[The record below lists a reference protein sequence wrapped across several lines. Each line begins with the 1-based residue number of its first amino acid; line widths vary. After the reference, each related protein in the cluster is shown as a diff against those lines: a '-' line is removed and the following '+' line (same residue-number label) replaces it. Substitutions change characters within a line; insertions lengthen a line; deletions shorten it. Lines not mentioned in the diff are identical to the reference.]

1 VKSGNGTGPTV
12 VLDACVLYPTVMRQ
26 ILLGSAGA
34 GLFTPLWSARI
45 LEEWAR
51 AAARHGA
58 DQGAGARGEIA
69 VLHSRWPH
77 AAVPVLPDQLAPLS
91 LPDPDDIHV
100 LGAAIAGDAS
110 LIVTMNLKDF
120 PRRVLAGHGLQPM
133 HPDAFLRGLFA
144 DAPDAV
150 ADVVREVRAE
160 AERLSQQSWPVRKL
174 LKKARLPRLGKAL
187 ETADS
192 AS

>member
-1 VKSGNGTGPTV
+1 V

-34 GLFTPLWSARI
+34 GLFTPQWSNRI

-58 DQGAGARGEIA
+58 DQGAVARGEIA
-69 VLHSRWPH
+69 VLHSRWPQ
-77 AAVPVLPDQLAPLS
+77 AAVPAAPGQFASLS

-100 LGAAIAGDAS
+100 LGAAITGHAGV
-110 LIVTMNLKDF
+110 IVTMNLKDF
-120 PRRVLAGHGLQPM
+120 PRRVLAAHGLQPM
-133 HPDAFLRGLFA
+133 HPDAFLCGLFA

-150 ADVVREVRAE
+150 ADVVHDVRAE

-187 ETADS
+187 E
-192 AS
+192 ASDPAS